1 MFSSVG
7 LRRFLPLL
15 IIFALFFL
23 PTLDTDLGW
32 HLRYGEHFLNT
43 GKILQEN
50 TLTYYLADY
59 NWAHPYTLYQIATA
73 LIYRG
78 GGLFLL
84 SLSLSL
90 LVVVTYIIF
99 EKINPELTFIN
110 LAGFLAITTFGWNV
124 FYLGW
129 RAQVFT
135 VVGLIL
141 TFYLLKKLQELPQ
154 RYFLLLFLLLLLF
167 ALWANFH
174 GGFVSGLVVL
184 AASTLNAAW
193 QRNWV
198 VARRLAL
205 ATLTA
210 TAAVLINPYGIQNYY
225 WVADHARVPLQNLI
239 AEWVPPSDAIK
250 ALLLVIANIIV
261 FFLLTR
267 KTQQKIFWLLVVI
280 SATVLTIQARR
291 NYPIFALV
299 STLALI
305 DVFKDKLEVIE
316 KHEIVQKGFV
326 VLSGVALA
334 TFAIVNF
341 PKTTRIDTD
350 WKSYCNDGIRILPC
364 RATEYIRAY
373 LPQGENVYTAYE
385 WGGFLEWQLPQY
397 KYFVDG
403 RMPAWT
409 TSENKTNQNLSSTD
423 VAGHSLREWKTNQ
436 NLSSTSYKSPYTIYL
451 ELIQAQSGYKE
462 RLDKYGTDWLFIGS
476 GTFLDIELTNN
487 KASPWKEIYRDEVA
501 VIYTKK

>member
-1 MFSSVG
+1 MTQFKVRHGILKSMLSSAT
-7 LRRFLPLL
+7 LRKFLPFLV
-15 IIFALFFL
+15 IFSLFFL
-23 PTLDTDLGW
+23 PTVDTDLGW
-32 HLRYGEHFLNT
+32 HLRYGEYFLNT

-59 NWAHPYTLYQIATA
+59 NWAHPYTLYQTVTA

-90 LVVVTYIIF
+90 LVAVAYIVF
-99 EKINPELTFIN
+99 EKINPELTWIN
-110 LAGFLAITTFGWNV
+110 LAGFLVITTFGWNV
-124 FYLGW
+124 FHLGW

-135 VVGLIL
+135 FIGLIL

-154 RYFLLLFLLLLLF
+154 RHFLLLFLLLLLF

-184 AASTLNAAW
+184 AASTLNAAC

-198 VARRLAL
+198 VTRRLAL
-205 ATLTA
+205 ATFTA
-210 TAAVLINPYGIQNYY
+210 TVVVLINPYGIQNYY

-250 ALLLVIANIIV
+250 ALLLVTANIIV

-267 KTQQKIFWLLVVI
+267 RTQQKIFWLLIII

-291 NYPIFALV
+291 NYPIFALASV
-299 STLALI
+299 LALI
-305 DVFKDKLEVIE
+305 DIFKVRLKAIE
-316 KHEIVQKGFV
+316 KHKIVQKGFV
-326 VLSGVALA
+326 VLSGAVLI
-334 TFAIVNF
+334 TLTILNF

-350 WKSYCNDGIRILPC
+350 WKSYCNDGMRILPC
-364 RATEYIRAY
+364 RAIKYVRAY
-373 LPQGENVYTAYE
+373 PPQGESVFTAYE

-403 RMPAWT
+403 RMPAWPT
-409 TSENKTNQNLSSTD
+409 AEN
-423 VAGHSLREWKTNQ
+423 
-436 NLSSTSYKSPYTIYL
+436 KSPYTIYL
-451 ELIQAQSGYKE
+451 ELIQAQPGYEE
-462 RLDKYGTDWLFIGS
+462 RLDKYGTDWLFIGN

-487 KASPWKEIYRDEVA
+487 KTSPWKEVYRDEVV
-501 VIYTKK
+501 VIYTKKTDSI